1 MVVTITNGYIT
12 RNELREQLGDDDNTT
27 RYDDIINAV
36 SRAIDEH
43 CKQFFWDAGS
53 ALARTFR
60 ADNPYHLD
68 VMPFSTTTGLIVK
81 TDDGNSGTYGSTWT
95 VTTDYVVESSG
106 YTRTG
111 RSVPMYRIN
120 GVGSRSFPTSGL
132 RERVQVTARWGWAAV
147 PPEVKEACMIKAARL
162 ARRKDAPEGEA
173 GGYGVMGRV
182 TFSPREDFD
191 VLGLLGS
198 DPIMRPNNLYVL

>member
-1 MVVTITNGYIT
+1 MTIVQGYIT
-12 RNELREQLGDDDNTT
+12 RNELKSQLGDDSDLTAT
-27 RYDDIINAV
+27 RYDEIINAV

-53 ALARTFR
+53 AVARTFR
-60 ADNPYHLD
+60 ADNPCHLD
-68 VMPFSTTTGLIVK
+68 VMPFSTTTGLVVK
-81 TDDGNSGTYGSTWT
+81 TDDGNNGTFGTTWT
-95 VTTDYVVESSG
+95 VTTDYTVSSSG

-111 RSVPMYRIN
+111 RSVPMTRIN
-120 GVGSRSFPTSGL
+120 AVGGRTFPTYGQ
-132 RERVQVTARWGWAAV
+132 RERVQVTAQWGWASV

-173 GGYGVMGRV
+173 GGYGIMGRV

-191 VLGLLGS
+191 VLALLGS
-198 DPIMRPNNLYVL
+198 DPIMNAKGMYVL